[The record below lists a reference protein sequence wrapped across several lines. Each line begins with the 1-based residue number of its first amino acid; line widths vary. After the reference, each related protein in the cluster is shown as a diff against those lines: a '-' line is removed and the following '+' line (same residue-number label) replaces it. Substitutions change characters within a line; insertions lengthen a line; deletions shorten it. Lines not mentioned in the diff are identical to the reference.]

1 MKNKKQ
7 IISSIIFF
15 GALWGI
21 IEATLGYV
29 LHFLPIFISGT
40 ILFPIVSFI
49 LYKAYT
55 VTQSKM
61 SLVFIGVVAAAI
73 KSINLFLPYFSPFKI
88 INPMISIIL
97 ESLLVVAV
105 VGILSKDDTKSKVS
119 GFVLASIGWRAL
131 YLGYM
136 GIQYLTT
143 GFVSSY
149 LVTFYAT
156 FEYTVLFGLLSAG
169 IAFGFHYLDKYVS
182 NNSKRSIFANINPA
196 ISVAVLVLAVIVTVV
211 A

>member
-1 MKNKKQ
+1 MNNKKQ
-7 IISSIIFF
+7 IISSVIFF

-21 IEATLGYV
+21 IEATLGYI

-55 VTQSKM
+55 ITRSKI
-61 SLVFIGVVAAAI
+61 SLVFIGVVAAGI
-73 KSINLFLPYFSPFKI
+73 KSINLFLPFFSPFKI

-97 ESLLVVAV
+97 ESLMVVAV
-105 VGILSKDDTKSKVS
+105 IGVLSKDDIKSKVS

-149 LVTFYAT
+149 LVTFYAA

-169 IAFGFHYLDKYVS
+169 LAFGFHYLDTYVS
-182 NNSKRSIFANINPA
+182 KNTKRSIFANINPA
-196 ISVAVLVLAVIVTVV
+196 ISLTVFVLAIIVTIF